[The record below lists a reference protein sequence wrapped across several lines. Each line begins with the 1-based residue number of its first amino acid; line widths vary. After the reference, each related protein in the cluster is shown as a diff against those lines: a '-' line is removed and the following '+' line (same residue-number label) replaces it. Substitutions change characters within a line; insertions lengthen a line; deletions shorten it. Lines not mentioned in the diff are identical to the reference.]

1 MKKIIQTALDTSEV
15 WALLIPLSFLSFK
28 KIKKDQVREI
38 ITYLWVA
45 LVLNII
51 IVIISYLPDFT
62 DTKKLPFLLQNNTI
76 EYNIHSVVRVLA
88 FTLFFMRISNDKRNL
103 QKKIL
108 LGIFLLLT
116 IINFLFFESP
126 VDLFSSRLFTL
137 EAIVL
142 LFFCIYYYLS
152 AIAQERTEKISS
164 QPAFWIITG
173 LSIYEAV
180 NFFIFLLFTY
190 LVKNYT
196 VFAQHIWNFHNISF
210 IILCIFITKG
220 FYESGRK

>member
-1 MKKIIQTALDTSEV
+1 MNKIIQTALDTSEV
-15 WALLIPLSFLSFK
+15 WALFIPLSFLLLK
-28 KIKKDQVREI
+28 KMKKDGLKEI
-38 ITYLWVA
+38 ISYLWIA
-45 LVLNII
+45 LFLNVI
-51 IVIISYLPDFT
+51 IVIISFLPDFT
-62 DTKKLPFLLQNNTI
+62 DTTKLPFLLQNNTI
-76 EYNIHSVVRVLA
+76 EYNVHSVVRVIA

-108 LGIFLLLT
+108 LSIFLLLT
-116 IINFLFFESP
+116 LINFLFFESP

-142 LFFCIYYYLS
+142 LFFCIYYYLNS
-152 AIAQERTEKISS
+152 IAQERAERISS

-220 FYESGRK
+220 FYESRRK

>member
-1 MKKIIQTALDTSEV
+1 MNKTLQTALDTSEV
-15 WALLIPLSFLSFK
+15 WALFIPLSFLLLK
-28 KIKKDQVREI
+28 KMKKDQVKEI
-38 ITYLWVA
+38 KAYLWIA
-45 LVLNII
+45 LFLNVI
-51 IVIISYLPDFT
+51 IVVISFLPDYT
-62 DTKKLPFLLQNNTI
+62 DTGRLPFLLQNNTI
-76 EYNIHSVVRVLA
+76 EYNIHSVVRVIA

-108 LGIFLLLT
+108 LGIFLLLAL
-116 IINFLFFESP
+116 INFTFFESP
-126 VDLFSSRLFTL
+126 IALFSSRLFTL

-152 AIAQERTEKISS
+152 SIAQERTVKIAS

-196 VFAQHIWNFHNISF
+196 VFAQHIWNIHNISF

-220 FYESGRK
+220 LYESGRK